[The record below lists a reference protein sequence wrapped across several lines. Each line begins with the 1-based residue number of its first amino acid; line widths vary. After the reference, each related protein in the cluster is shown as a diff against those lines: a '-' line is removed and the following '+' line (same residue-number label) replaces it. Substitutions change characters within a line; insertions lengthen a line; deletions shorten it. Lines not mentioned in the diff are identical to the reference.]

1 MEEYRRNRYTVLKID
16 AREKAVPVMTAGRK
30 NTKGRNYT
38 V

>member
-1 MEEYRRNRYTVLKID
+1 MEEYRRNRYTVLKKQ
-16 AREKAVPVMTAGRK
+16 EKKAVPVMTAGRK